1 MLIDFFTHL
10 RRHQLPCS
18 LRELLDLHGALA
30 ARLASL
36 DMDEFYQLARC
47 LLVKD
52 EAHYDRF
59 DRAFAEYYEGLAA
72 IPLLPE
78 SLPDEWLRK
87 EFERLLSA
95 EEKALL
101 QSLGGLDQL
110 LATLNQRLNEQK
122 ERHAGGNKW
131 VGTGGSS
138 PFGHGG
144 FHPEGVRMGERASM
158 ARRSRCG
165 RRVIIATS
173 ATIPLWDNGP
183 SSWRCANS
191 GAGYVR
197 ATRTSWISTTPSGAR
212 PDRAGLM

>member
-10 RRHQLPCS
+10 RRHKLPCS
-18 LRELLDLHGALA
+18 LRELLDLHAALA
-30 ARLASL
+30 AQLASL
-36 DMDEFYQLARC
+36 DMDEFYQLSRC

-78 SLPDEWLRK
+78 SLPDDWLRK
-87 EFERLLSA
+87 EFERLLSP

-101 QSLGGLDQL
+101 QSLGGLDKL

-144 FHPEGVRMGERASM
+144 YHPEGILSL
-158 ARRSRCG
+158 
-165 RRVIIATS
+165 IHI
-173 ATIPLWDNGP
+173 
-183 SSWRCANS
+183 
-191 GAGYVR
+191 
-197 ATRTSWISTTPSGAR
+197 
-212 PDRAGLM
+212 